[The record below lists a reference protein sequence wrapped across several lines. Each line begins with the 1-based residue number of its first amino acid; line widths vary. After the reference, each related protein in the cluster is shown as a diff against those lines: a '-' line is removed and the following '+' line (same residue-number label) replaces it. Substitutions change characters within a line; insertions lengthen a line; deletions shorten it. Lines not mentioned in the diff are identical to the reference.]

1 MKDLND
7 IKMLDDLGIK
17 DDQKILNNDTENMD
31 IEIDDEETEDQKE
44 KLKT

>member
-17 DDQKILNNDTENMD
+17 DDQKILNNDSENMD